1 MVCATDQTGVIDPAT
16 PGTRA
21 WLVAAKGELGRS
33 TALAHAVLD
42 QPDVPVEA
50 AAGAHLAL
58 AIVAREQD
66 RLTDARREVGAAIR
80 TAEQAGAP
88 TTAAVARLEQALLA
102 TSEGAHLEAIG
113 TVVDVDRRVGPPG
126 SDPVLRA
133 VVDAVDA
140 MVHLAAGDADRAE
153 VLVDRLPAGTA
164 RSLLGARIALARG
177 REDVALAVAERVL
190 GDEDLD
196 LRGRI
201 EALTLASRAESEL
214 GAHQAA
220 RRRRAELVALTAPDG
235 HVRAYLDLGVDPPGT
250 DPAEAHDTPAW
261 LVLSTRE
268 RQVLRLLRGR
278 LDNREI
284 GDALYISV
292 NTVKTHLQSIYR
304 KLGVA
309 SRREAVERATDLG
322 LL

>member
-1 MVCATDQTGVIDPAT
+1 MVCAADHTGVIDPTT

-33 TALAHAVLD
+33 TRLAHAVLD

-66 RLTDARREVGAAIR
+66 RLVDARREVDVAIR

-88 TTAAVARLEQALLA
+88 ATTAVARLEQALLA

-113 TVVDVDRRVGPPG
+113 TVVDVDRHVGPEG
-126 SDPVLRA
+126 ADPALRA

-140 MVHLAAGDADRAE
+140 VVHLAAGDVDRAE
-153 VLVDRLPAGTA
+153 VLVDRLPAGTP

-177 REDVALAVAERVL
+177 RDDVALAVAERVL
-190 GDEDLD
+190 DQDALD
-196 LRGRI
+196 LRSRI

-214 GAHQAA
+214 GAHQAS
-220 RRRRAELVALTAPDG
+220 RRRLAEVAVLSAPDG
-235 HVRAYLDLGVDPPGT
+235 HVRAYLDLGLDPPGAAP
-250 DPAEAHDTPAW
+250 DAHGAPAW

-268 RQVLRLLRGR
+268 QQVLRLLRGR

-284 GDALYISV
+284 GDAMYISV